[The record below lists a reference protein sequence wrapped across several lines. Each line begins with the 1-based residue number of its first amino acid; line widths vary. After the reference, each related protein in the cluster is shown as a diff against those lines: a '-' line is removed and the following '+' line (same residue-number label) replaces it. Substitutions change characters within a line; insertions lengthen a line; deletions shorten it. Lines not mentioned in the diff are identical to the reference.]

1 MTEEDDWK
9 QRYLSEA
16 RDWESTDKLL
26 RKVATRLAIAAEG
39 YSPVLDD
46 VLSSIQT
53 HIRSGELRELEADL
67 GELTRQIKGLDMG
80 GASASS
86 APVAAPTSSST
97 QSEETS
103 RGANAAI
110 ASPGEPSS
118 AASTLAAPS
127 SRSTAAGQ
135 PTSKVAMAEDTRE
148 VLLTLIDEFSV
159 TNPGSGAFETLR
171 ETLQSDRGSDWHRVL
186 ERLIAEIRGLIQ
198 RISSDKQAL
207 QQLMQEV
214 GVELGGISQ
223 SLGDDYS
230 GLQEGREQALAMHE
244 AMDVGVQD
252 IQSRIASESDIDV
265 LKLGVGQ
272 ALESIRTGIS
282 EFIEKDAERF
292 TTSEARNAAL
302 RARIA
307 KMEEETEQLQQKLNR
322 NQEKLM
328 RDTLTGVR
336 SRLAYDESLAQE
348 MSRFRRY
355 AEAFCLV
362 ILDIDFFKRVND
374 NFGHA
379 AGDKALQL
387 VASII
392 GEQVRETDLLFR
404 VGGEEFVLLLPRTAP
419 DAALPLVETVREA
432 VADSGFHYEDKPVQI
447 TLSAG
452 LTMVRADDT
461 DETLFA
467 RADDAMYRAKKA
479 GRNQVVSLI

>member
-9 QRYLSEA
+9 QRYLNEVK
-16 RDWESTDKLL
+16 DWESTDKLL

-39 YSPVLDD
+39 YSPNLDD
-46 VLSSIQT
+46 VLASIQK
-53 HIRSGELRELEADL
+53 HIRGGELRELEADL
-67 GELTRQIKGLDMG
+67 SELTRQIKGLDMG
-80 GASASS
+80 AAASAAPRSTEEAAPRDTVAASPSRESS
-86 APVAAPTSSST
+86 SVAPVPEAPTGPA
-97 QSEETS
+97 TS
-103 RGANAAI
+103 R
-110 ASPGEPSS
+110 
-118 AASTLAAPS
+118 L
-127 SRSTAAGQ
+127 
-135 PTSKVAMAEDTRE
+135 AMAEDTRE

-186 ERLIAEIRGLIQ
+186 ERLISEIRGLIQ

-214 GVELGGISQ
+214 GAELGGISQ
-223 SLGDDYS
+223 SLGDDYH

-244 AMDVGVQD
+244 VMDVGVQD
-252 IQSRIASESDIDV
+252 IQSRIASELDIDV
-265 LKLGVGQ
+265 LKEGVSQ
-272 ALESIRTGIS
+272 ALEDIRKGIS

-292 TTSEARNAAL
+292 TVSEARNAEL

-307 KMEEETEQLQQKLNR
+307 KMEEETEQLQKKLNR

-355 AEAFCLV
+355 SEVFCLV
-362 ILDIDFFKRVND
+362 ILDIDYFKRVND
-374 NFGHA
+374 SFGHA

-387 VASII
+387 VASIV

-432 VADSGFHYEDKPVQI
+432 VANSGFHYEDKPVQI

-452 LTMVRADDT
+452 LTTILPEDT
-461 DETLFA
+461 EETLFA